1 MRRIDK
7 EEVRRNLI
15 ELRQLTLEVMD
26 DCNLSCRYCGYGE
39 MYEWYDERQSKYLR
53 FGQIEKLLDFLTGLW
68 NSNESVSSNPHTFIS
83 FYGGEPLL
91 NMPLIRQV
99 VDYMEQSPAG
109 RRFRYSMTT
118 NAVCL
123 DKEMD
128 YLVEKGFR
136 LLISIDGDSYASSY
150 QVRKDGRASFGK
162 VVKNISLLRER
173 YPDFYERN
181 VSFNSVLHDRNSVGG
196 IRKYLKEIFGKTGTI
211 AELNN
216 SGVRE
221 DKKDLFEKTYRNKQQ
236 SLQGSGICKAL
247 SKEMFLEVPAIQ
259 SLWSYLRS
267 YSGNFYF
274 RPTDLL
280 KEETEDG
287 RLPTGTCTPFAKK
300 MFVTVNGKLLPCER
314 INHVFSCGTVS
325 EEGLHLD
332 EAEIAK
338 QYNACLDKMEH
349 QCSACSLRKGCGQCL
364 YYIEGMQGESP
375 VCRAF
380 MNAEDFR
387 RYESSCL
394 SCLVGDP
401 ALYLKLMQ
409 EVVVE

>member
-15 ELRQLTLEVMD
+15 ELRQLTLEVTD

-128 YLVEKGFR
+128 YLVEKYFH
-136 LLISIDGDSYASSY
+136 LLVSLDGDSYANSY
-150 QVRKDGRASFGK
+150 RVRKDGRASFGK

-196 IRKYLKEIFGKTGTI
+196 IRKFFLRNGIGRSFASGRGGGGNSRAIQCLFRQDGTPVFRLRFAERLWAMLVLHRGYARGISRLPGIHECGGFSKVRILLPFVSCGRSRLVSEIDAGGRGGMI
-211 AELNN
+211 
-216 SGVRE
+216 
-221 DKKDLFEKTYRNKQQ
+221 EKT
-236 SLQGSGICKAL
+236 
-247 SKEMFLEVPAIQ
+247 
-259 SLWSYLRS
+259 
-267 YSGNFYF
+267 
-274 RPTDLL
+274 D
-280 KEETEDG
+280 
-287 RLPTGTCTPFAKK
+287 
-300 MFVTVNGKLLPCER
+300 
-314 INHVFSCGTVS
+314 
-325 EEGLHLD
+325 
-332 EAEIAK
+332 
-338 QYNACLDKMEH
+338 
-349 QCSACSLRKGCGQCL
+349 
-364 YYIEGMQGESP
+364 
-375 VCRAF
+375 
-380 MNAEDFR
+380 
-387 RYESSCL
+387 
-394 SCLVGDP
+394 
-401 ALYLKLMQ
+401 
-409 EVVVE
+409 

>member
-15 ELRQLTLEVMD
+15 ELRQLTLEVTD
-26 DCNLSCRYCGYGE
+26 DCNLACRYCGYGE
-39 MYEWYDERQSKYLR
+39 MYEWYDERQSKYMR
-53 FGQIEKLLDFLTGLW
+53 FGQIEKLLKFLTELW
-68 NSNESVSSNPHTFIS
+68 NSNESVSANPHTFIS

-99 VDYMEQSPAG
+99 VEYMEQSPA
-109 RRFRYSMTT
+109 RRKFRYSMTT
-118 NAVCL
+118 NAVCM

-136 LLISIDGDSYASSY
+136 LLISIDGDSYANSY
-150 QVRKDGRASFGK
+150 RVRKDGMASFGK
-162 VVKNISLLRER
+162 VVKNMRLLRER
-173 YPDFYERN
+173 YPDFYDRN
-181 VSFNSVLHDRNSVGG
+181 VSFNSVLHDRNSVEG
-196 IRKYLKEIFGKTGTI
+196 IRGYLTDNFGKAGTI

-221 DKKDLFEKTYRNKQQ
+221 DKRELFERTYRNKQQ
-236 SLQGSGICKAL
+236 SLQGARNCGDL

-274 RPTDLL
+274 RPADLL
-280 KEETEDG
+280 REESEDD
-287 RLPTGTCTPFAKK
+287 RLPTGTCTPFSKK

-314 INHVFSCGTVS
+314 INHAFSCGTVS
-325 EEGLHLD
+325 EEGLQLD
-332 EAEIAK
+332 EEEIAK
-338 QYNACLDKMEH
+338 RYNAYLDKMEI
-349 QCSACSLRKGCGQCL
+349 QCSVCSLRKGCGQCL
-364 YYIEGMQGESP
+364 YYIEGMQEESP

-380 MNAEDFR
+380 MDTEDFR

-394 SCLVGDP
+394 SYLAGKLV
-401 ALYLKLMQ
+401 L
-409 EVVVE
+409 

>member
-15 ELRQLTLEVMD
+15 ELRQLTLEVTD

-136 LLISIDGDSYASSY
+136 LLISIDGDPMPIAIGCARTGGHRS
-150 QVRKDGRASFGK
+150 GK
-162 VVKNISLLRER
+162 
-173 YPDFYERN
+173 
-181 VSFNSVLHDRNSVGG
+181 
-196 IRKYLKEIFGKTGTI
+196 
-211 AELNN
+211 
-216 SGVRE
+216 
-221 DKKDLFEKTYRNKQQ
+221 
-236 SLQGSGICKAL
+236 
-247 SKEMFLEVPAIQ
+247 
-259 SLWSYLRS
+259 WSR
-267 YSGNFYF
+267 
-274 RPTDLL
+274 T
-280 KEETEDG
+280 
-287 RLPTGTCTPFAKK
+287 
-300 MFVTVNGKLLPCER
+300 
-314 INHVFSCGTVS
+314 
-325 EEGLHLD
+325 
-332 EAEIAK
+332 
-338 QYNACLDKMEH
+338 
-349 QCSACSLRKGCGQCL
+349 
-364 YYIEGMQGESP
+364 
-375 VCRAF
+375 
-380 MNAEDFR
+380 
-387 RYESSCL
+387 
-394 SCLVGDP
+394 
-401 ALYLKLMQ
+401 
-409 EVVVE
+409 